1 MKQAWMTGILILTCL
16 VIGGCGTE
24 SERLADM
31 AERTVEMQSK
41 QNSMVAKT
49 REEMLALNR
58 EIHTERKELS
68 HGFKQLEGDR
78 RELHNQRQ
86 SELAWAES
94 FQFLAIVIAATMPLF
109 LCAYLIWSATRSGR
123 DTELVNEVLMHEL
136 VSKRPRLIAGPNHPA
151 MQGGTCTNAIESES
165 SQPIVQSTTENS

>member
-1 MKQAWMTGILILTCL
+1 MKQTWMVGILILACL

-24 SERLADM
+24 SERLAGL

-41 QNSMVAKT
+41 QNSRVARS

-58 EIHTERKELS
+58 EIHTEREELS
-68 HGFKQLEGDR
+68 QGFKQLEGDR
-78 RELHNQRQ
+78 RELHKQRR

-109 LCAYLIWSATRSGR
+109 LCAYLIWSAARNGR
-123 DTELVNEVLMHEL
+123 DAELVNEVLVHEL

-151 MQGGTCTNAIESES
+151 IQNRTSTGAIESNQ
-165 SQPIVQSTTENS
+165 SQPSVQSLTENS